1 MQQILIA
8 AVWILASQ
16 ILGNM
21 VTKSYIK
28 MVEMKRNKNKNDR

>member
-16 ILGNM
+16 ILGNL
-21 VTKSYIK
+21 VTKLYVK
-28 MVEMKRNKNKNDR
+28 MVEMKRNKNKSDR

>member
-16 ILGNM
+16 M
-21 VTKSYIK
+21 VIK
-28 MVEMKRNKNKNDR
+28 MVEMVEMKRNKNKNDR

>member
-16 ILGNM
+16 M
-21 VTKSYIK
+21 VIK

>member
-16 ILGNM
+16 M
-21 VTKSYIK
+21 VIK
-28 MVEMKRNKNKNDR
+28 MVEMVEMKRNKNKSDR